1 VIDHEPRAVV
11 ARSERPETPA
21 PVRRGPP
28 GGAVVVAL
36 VALVTVV
43 DAWTW
48 RWFVHPDLGIAQRAA
63 GVLFSGDWYR
73 TYVEVP
79 RAQMGPLSIAASRLP
94 HDVYVVLVAALV
106 LPFLALA
113 AAPLGAGRRDRLW
126 LVASWGLVVPWAQFA
141 WKGHADDALVLVCAA
156 LVVHALDRGA
166 RPRVVLGLW
175 AVALLAKPTAVVF
188 LPLVVASVETLA
200 LAVAVFVLLWVPFV
214 WDSPSG
220 FLDAAKGVMRV
231 SPHSLWGE
239 TSELDGPPPIWLRPV
254 QLGASLGAAAW
265 AMARRAPAVALLLAF
280 TVRSMA
286 EMNPAPSYA
295 ASVVALALLA
305 DARSRRL
312 PILFSIPALAAF
324 WTSQQALE
332 GSSGWPRIVAH
343 LTVITLCLWSL
354 RTGDDGPRRGAT
366 APGARGGA
374 GAGAHRAELAL
385 RSARRSAIA
394 R

>member
-1 VIDHEPRAVV
+1 M
-11 ARSERPETPA
+11 
-21 PVRRGPP
+21 
-28 GGAVVVAL
+28 VAL

-63 GVLFSGDWYR
+63 GVLFSPDWYR
-73 TYVEVP
+73 TYLEVP
-79 RAQMGPLSIAASRLP
+79 RAQMGPLAIAASRLP
-94 HDVYVVLVAALV
+94 HDGYVVLVAALV

-113 AAPLGAGRRDRLW
+113 AAPLDGRRRDGLW
-126 LVASWGLVVPWAQFA
+126 LVACWGLVVPWAQFA

-166 RPRVVLGLW
+166 RPGVVLALW

-188 LPLVVASVETLA
+188 VPLVVSSVETA
-200 LAVAVFVLLWVPFV
+200 AWAAAVFVLVWLPFV
-214 WDSPSG
+214 WDSPAG
-220 FLDAAKGVMRV
+220 FLHAAKGVMRV

-239 TSELDGPPPIWLRPV
+239 TGGLDGPPPIWLRPV
-254 QLGASLGAAAW
+254 QLGAGIAAAAW

-280 TVRSMA
+280 TVRSLA

-305 DARSRRL
+305 DARSGRL
-312 PILFSIPALAAF
+312 PVLFTIPALAAF

-332 GSSGWPRIVAH
+332 GASGWPRIAAH
-343 LTVITLCLWSL
+343 LTVITLSLWSL
-354 RTGDDGPRRGAT
+354 HTTPRR
-366 APGARGGA
+366 PPARNP
-374 GAGAHRAELAL
+374 EPDL
-385 RSARRSAIA
+385 RV
-394 R
+394 

>member
-11 ARSERPETPA
+11 ARFDAPEKPDGRRRTA
-21 PVRRGPP
+21 PVRRGTP

-73 TYVEVP
+73 TYLEVP

-94 HDVYVVLVAALV
+94 HDGYVVLVAALV

-113 AAPLGAGRRDRLW
+113 AAPLRGRRGDRLW
-126 LVASWGLVVPWAQFA
+126 LLACWGLVVPWAQFA

-166 RPRVVLGLW
+166 RPRVLLALW

-188 LPLVVASVETLA
+188 LPLVVSSAESLA
-200 LAVAVFVLLWVPFV
+200 LAAAVFVLLWLPFAGA
-214 WDSPSG
+214 SPSG
-220 FLDAAKGVMRV
+220 FLDAAKGVMQV

-239 TSELDGPPPIWLRPV
+239 TIGLDGPPPVWLRPV
-254 QLGASLGAAAW
+254 QLGASLAAAAW
-265 AMARRAPAVALLLAF
+265 ATVRRAPAVALLLAF
-280 TVRSMA
+280 TVRSMT

-305 DARSRRL
+305 DARSRW
-312 PILFSIPALAAF
+312 PPVLFTLPALAAF
-324 WTSQQALE
+324 WTSQPALE
-332 GSSGWPRIVAH
+332 GASGWPRILAH
-343 LTVITLCLWSL
+343 LTVIILCLWAL
-354 RTGDDGPRRGAT
+354 PRGA
-366 APGARGGA
+366 ARPA
-374 GAGAHRAELAL
+374 
-385 RSARRSAIA
+385 RS
-394 R
+394 